1 MLEGSVVI
9 IGDEL
14 LAGSVNDTNGHLAAG
29 RLRAHGIPL
38 SGVYVVPDDREAIVG
53 ILRTELRRPLP
64 RLVLTSGGIG
74 STPDD
79 ITFSALA
86 EALDRELVVVT
97 EEAARLEDEI
107 EDLRARGFEVDD
119 EGSEDILSMVCVPEG
134 GIVLRQGG
142 WVCGVRV
149 DVAGGLDDGGVTIVA
164 LPGIPEYF
172 RSALDELVVPQLL
185 EGKGVVQTVE
195 EIEHGLPELV
205 LGPQLRRLGDRW
217 PDCRIGS
224 YPGEPMVVRIFGPPE
239 SVDGAIRDLSD
250 VLAELES
257 AAG

>member
-29 RLRAHGIPL
+29 RLRDHGIPL
-38 SGVYVVPDDREAIVG
+38 SGVYVVPDDREAIIGV
-53 ILRTELRRPLP
+53 LRTELGRSRP

-86 EALDRELVVVT
+86 EALDRELVVVS
-97 EEAARLEDEI
+97 EEASRLDDEI
-107 EDLRARGFEVDD
+107 DQLRARGFQVDE
-119 EGSEDILSMVCVPEG
+119 EGREDILSMVCVPEG
-134 GIVLRQGG
+134 GVVLRQAG

-149 DVAGGLDDGGVTIVA
+149 DVDSGIDHGGVTVVA

-172 RSALDELVVPQLL
+172 RSAIDDIVVPELL
-185 EGKGVVQTVE
+185 DGKGTDQE
-195 EIEHGLPELV
+195 LREIEHHLPELV
-205 LGPQLRRLGDRW
+205 LSPELRRLGDRW

-224 YPGEPMVVRIFGPPE
+224 YPGEPMIVRIFGPPG
-239 SVDGAIRDLSD
+239 SVDAAARDLMG
-250 VLAELES
+250 LLEELDADGS
-257 AAG
+257 